1 MSIAQ
6 FQGLLESIEI
16 LNHGTN
22 HGCEYAI
29 YKLPEAPSVREA
41 LDIYFSSLSSSRKAA
56 QPADYWHIQT
66 SELCQPWR
74 SVLGERLKH
83 WFFEEEYSPK
93 VDKSNQQAFV
103 DRALNYLTQ
112 EIGEPNIFEVF
123 VSPPMWYDCLWQ
135 DFALTSSTGRWMLHL
150 GFSD

>member
-1 MSIAQ
+1 MSIARL
-6 FQGLLESIEI
+6 QGLLESIEI

-29 YKLPEAPSVREA
+29 YKLPEAPGVREA
-41 LDIYFSSLSSSRKAA
+41 LDLYFASLSTSSKAA
-56 QPADYWHIQT
+56 QPADHWHIQT
-66 SELCQPWR
+66 SELDQSWR

-93 VDKSNQQAFV
+93 VDNWNQKTFIDQ
-103 DRALNYLTQ
+103 ALNHLTH
-112 EIGEPNIFEVF
+112 EIGEPNVFEVF
-123 VSPPMWYDCLWQ
+123 VSPPMWYDCHWQ
-135 DFALTSSTGRWMLHL
+135 DFLFASSKGRWMLHL